1 MAPVERPPRVPADML
16 ERIEVLHPEQVW
28 LFGSRARGEARADS
42 DWDFMAILADD
53 APESDLDLASVWQ
66 RLRDLRLRRVE
77 VFTMTRSEFDEWKRS
92 PGTLAEIVAS
102 TGVVVY
108 DAAVPLTAGPRM
120 KTTSVDNAELEDM
133 PEIHEPRFRRRPGRG
148 HHASRPVGSLR
159 DRRRCE

>member
-1 MAPVERPPRVPADML
+1 VAQAVAQLDRSPSVPPEMIA
-16 ERIEVLHPEQVW
+16 RIVEVLHPEQVW

-53 APESDLDLASVWQ
+53 APEQDFDLASVWQ

-92 PGTLAEIVAS
+92 LGTLAEIVAS

-108 DAAVPLTAGPRM
+108 
-120 KTTSVDNAELEDM
+120 
-133 PEIHEPRFRRRPGRG
+133 
-148 HHASRPVGSLR
+148 GS
-159 DRRRCE
+159 